1 VPEAKPAAVE
11 DAPASVAPQGRF
23 VVQVGAFSDAAKL
36 REVRQKL
43 EKSGLK
49 TYTQVVD
56 TKDGKRTRVRVGPFA
71 SQGEA
76 DKVAS
81 RIKSL
86 ALSASVLKM

>member
-1 VPEAKPAAVE
+1 
-11 DAPASVAPQGRF
+11 
-23 VVQVGAFSDAAKL
+23 
-36 REVRQKL
+36 
-43 EKSGLK
+43 
-49 TYTQVVD
+49 
-56 TKDGKRTRVRVGPFA
+56 VRVGPFA